1 MIGLIASNVIK
12 GRYNGKVEQG
22 GIHFWPRSKFVTK
35 FFTENLAELKSDN
48 VNIAKAFFEILFC
61 EEHD

>member
-12 GRYNGKVEQG
+12 GRHNGKIKAA
-22 GIHFWPRSKFVTK
+22 GIHFGQRSKFVT
-35 FFTENLAELKSDN
+35 ENLAEFNSDR

>member
-12 GRYNGKVEQG
+12 GRCNGKIEAA
-22 GIHFWPRSKFVTK
+22 GIHFWPRSKF
-35 FFTENLAELKSDN
+35 FTENLAELNSDS